1 MTGWMDFLGKPFFKE
16 HGNCLWTTIIEYMKT
31 VETDFRQQD
40 NINFF
45 LLEMSSFFFN
55 VIFLTLQAPT
65 PPNGQTHS
73 NNSSLSVVGLGLKGL
88 KINKFK
94 EVVEHII

>member
-1 MTGWMDFLGKPFFKE
+1 MSKMLSCLSDLFPKFEVIKSNTYYYIPEANVTGWMDFLGKPFFKE

-45 LLEMSSFFFN
+45 LLEMSSFF
-55 VIFLTLQAPT
+55 LM
-65 PPNGQTHS
+65 
-73 NNSSLSVVGLGLKGL
+73 
-88 KINKFK
+88 
-94 EVVEHII
+94 

>member
-1 MTGWMDFLGKPFFKE
+1 MDFLGKPFFKE

-45 LLEMSSFFFN
+45 LLEMSSFF
-55 VIFLTLQAPT
+55 LM
-65 PPNGQTHS
+65 
-73 NNSSLSVVGLGLKGL
+73 
-88 KINKFK
+88 
-94 EVVEHII
+94 